1 MTIDDD
7 FYSLLGVE
15 HDAPTGD
22 IRSAYRDKKAALGE
36 KGDKT
41 ETARLNKAWNVLSDP
56 YQRGRYDEQRMR
68 AAAGGDGDG
77 DGDGVEVSAN
87 GSGGGALEKTT
98 VGAQAEAPVRRRL
111 FEPRPRRA
119 GKEMPPPSIDLP
131 AGTAFAPQRS
141 RIIAMVIDVFVMIV
155 LLFGV
160 QAVVGDRL
168 VARWYP
174 QEHAQL
180 TAITDDPPGKA
191 KSEIDTLKDKADA
204 SDKKADQAEKDN
216 AGNAAS
222 LRKTA
227 DADKKAFDDKNDEIA
242 HLSKKVAPAGIV
254 VLEGIMLACLVYLVV
269 PSALIGQTLGK
280 RIQKLRVIRL
290 DGSPLGWSGALI
302 RYGLI
307 ILATNA
313 MLLFPILGVIG
324 IAIVFF
330 FVLGWM
336 RNPNHMGLQDRVAK
350 TIVVEA

>member
-1 MTIDDD
+1 MERPVRPVPARP
-7 FYSLLGVE
+7 L
-15 HDAPTGD
+15 
-22 IRSAYRDKKAALGE
+22 RRAAH
-36 KGDKT
+36 
-41 ETARLNKAWNVLSDP
+41 AR
-56 YQRGRYDEQRMR
+56 
-68 AAAGGDGDG
+68 AAGGDGDAR
-77 DGDGVEVSAN
+77 DGVEVSTN
-87 GSGGGALEKTT
+87 GSGAREKAA
-98 VGAQAEAPVRRRL
+98 VDAQADAPARRRL

-119 GKEMPPPSIDLP
+119 GKEMPPPTIELP
-131 AGTAFAPQRS
+131 AGTSFAPQRS

-180 TAITDDPPGKA
+180 TAITDDPPGNA
-191 KSEIDTLKDKADA
+191 KSQIDTLKDKADA
-204 SDKKADQAEKDN
+204 SDKKADAAEKDEGRQRGRRC
-216 AGNAAS
+216 A
-222 LRKTA
+222 RQA

-254 VLEGIMLACLVYLVV
+254 VLEGIMLACLAYLVV

-290 DGSPLGWSGALI
+290 DGSPLGWGGALI

-313 MLLFPILGVIG
+313 ALLFPILGVIG

-336 RNPNHMGLQDRVAK
+336 RNPNHMGLQDKVAK

>member
-1 MTIDDD
+1 MSNDDD
-7 FYSLLGVE
+7 FYALLGVDS
-15 HDAPTGD
+15 DAPTGD

-56 YQRGRYDEQRMR
+56 YQRGRYDEQRVR
-68 AAAGGDGDG
+68 DQRGDGDA
-77 DGDGVEVSAN
+77 VEVSTN
-87 GSGGGALEKTT
+87 GSGGGARESTS
-98 VGAQAEAPVRRRL
+98 VDAQADAPVRRRL

-119 GKEMPPPSIDLP
+119 GKEMPPPTIELP
-131 AGTAFAPQRS
+131 AGTSFAPQRS

-180 TAITDDPPGKA
+180 TAITEDPPGDA
-191 KSEIDTLKDKADA
+191 KSQIDTLKDKADA
-204 SDKKADQAEKDN
+204 SDEKADAAEKDK
-216 AGNAAS
+216 ADNAAS

-227 DADKKAFDDKNDEIA
+227 DADKKEYDDTNDEIA
-242 HLSKKVAPAGIV
+242 RLSKKVAPAGIV

-280 RIQKLRVIRL
+280 RIQKLRVIHV
-290 DGSPLGWSGALI
+290 DGSRLGWGGSLI

-313 MLLFPILGVIG
+313 MLLFPVLGVIG

-336 RNPNHMGLQDRVAK
+336 RNPNHQGLQDRVAK
-350 TIVVEA
+350 TVVVEA